1 MAAGRASA
9 AVPGRL
15 CGLAARGRAGAGL
28 GYPWKALHLQHEGGG
43 LSPPFPPG
51 CSPSPGPPSRRAG
64 LLTAPSGGWA
74 PGGLLREAGRCVGM
88 PLNGG
93 AVPRSGVAGRR
104 RAPQRVSGAVAGLV
118 EGMVSLWRVF

>member
-1 MAAGRASA
+1 MAAGRAGA

-28 GYPWKALHLQHEGGG
+28 GYPWKALHPQHEGGG

-74 PGGLLREAGRCVGM
+74 PGGLLREAGR
-88 PLNGG
+88 
-93 AVPRSGVAGRR
+93 
-104 RAPQRVSGAVAGLV
+104 SGAVW
-118 EGMVSLWRVF
+118 ECR